1 MKVLRIALPAI
12 IALGLVAGAQGRIP
26 PEEPGAP
33 TKVAKKQIVLSDLV
47 KPGQRMVVPGIGLVN
62 IPR

>member
-1 MKVLRIALPAI
+1 MKIVRIALPAI
-12 IALGLVAGAQGRIP
+12 LALGLVAGAQGRIP
-26 PEEPGAP
+26 PGEPSAP
-33 TKVAKKQIVLSDLV
+33 QQATKQIVLSDLV